1 MTMKA
6 ILMCLTVAG
15 ITLCV
20 LVPSALAQATQIS
33 VEPSHL
39 EVSQRENFTV
49 NIMVNPAGSDVM
61 SVQYDLHFDN
71 TLLNVVD
78 QSKGTFLSHDGASTI
93 NVLNNINN
101 TGGWVGYGETR
112 TGVTNGVTTSGI
124 LTSITFQAIAE
135 QGVSELRLK
144 DVKVSDPNATPVISI
159 EINNGVCTIKTIE
172 QTSTQTPTSEPPATA
187 TAPAQTMRTPD
198 AKRTS
203 SQHLNA
209 STTPTAVQTP
219 GVTQTTPTS
228 RTTSTTP
235 PQTIHTPAEKGLP
248 GFEALLTIAWMLA
261 AFIIRGKVMKK

>member
-6 ILMCLTVAG
+6 IVMCLIVAG
-15 ITLCV
+15 IILCV
-20 LVPSALAQATQIS
+20 LVPSTLAQTTQIS

-39 EVSQRENFTV
+39 EVSQGENFTV
-49 NIMVNPAGSDVM
+49 NIMVNPAGSEVM
-61 SVQYDLHFDN
+61 STQYDLHFDN

-124 LTSITFQAIAE
+124 LASITFQVIAE
-135 QGVSELRLK
+135 QGVSELHLK
-144 DVKVSDPNATPVISI
+144 DVKVSDPNANPVVSI
-159 EINNGVCTIKTIE
+159 EVNNGTCNIIE
-172 QTSTQTPTSEPPATA
+172 QTPTQTPTSEPLATA
-187 TAPAQTMRTPD
+187 TTPAQTIRTPD
-198 AKRTS
+198 ANRTS
-203 SQHLNA
+203 SQPLNA
-209 STTPTAVQTP
+209 STTPTAVHTP
-219 GVTQTTPTS
+219 VTTQTTPTS
-228 RTTSTTP
+228 RTTSTIP

-248 GFEALLTIAWMLA
+248 GFEASLTIAWMLV